1 MQKLL
6 GMQER
11 HAHRNLP
18 VSGGLGFG
26 LSSPDFSSLVAVV
39 SDTSP
44 LSYLILIGEVEVL
57 SVLYGEIL
65 IPPAVEKEIRSPDG
79 PGPPRT
85 WIGEAPSWLH
95 VEQSPVKSSEG
106 WSSETEEKLQALDR
120 GESQAIRLAEA
131 TGSELLIIDE
141 RDGRRVAKEVG
152 LRITGTLG
160 VLDEAASDRL
170 VDAQSVAERLR
181 ETSFRASTELYQWLI
196 DRHP

>member
-1 MQKLL
+1 
-6 GMQER
+6 
-11 HAHRNLP
+11 LP
-18 VSGGLGFG
+18 VSARLGFG

-65 IPPAVEKEIRSPDG
+65 IPSAVEKELRSPDG

-85 WIGEAPSWLH
+85 WIGEAPPWLH
-95 VEQSPVKSSEG
+95 VEQPPAESPEG
-106 WSSETEEKLQALDR
+106 WSLETEEKLQALDQ
-120 GESQAIRLAEA
+120 GESQAIRLAESA
-131 TGSELLIIDE
+131 DSELLIIDE
-141 RDGRRVAKEVG
+141 RDGREAAKEVG

-170 VDAQSVAERLR
+170 VDARRAAERLQ
-181 ETSFRASTELYQWLI
+181 ETSFRASPELYQWLI
-196 DRHP
+196 GRHS